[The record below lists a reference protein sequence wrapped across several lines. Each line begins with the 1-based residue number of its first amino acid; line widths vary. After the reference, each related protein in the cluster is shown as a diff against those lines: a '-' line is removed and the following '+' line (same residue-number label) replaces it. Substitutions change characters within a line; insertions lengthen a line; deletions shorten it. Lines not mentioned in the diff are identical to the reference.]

1 MKKIILAL
9 SVLFT
14 TNAMA
19 YHVASGT
26 VGVINTN
33 PNSVLIEFANGNEDS
48 CSNSA
53 AAGNLILPLTSDT
66 KAQFSVLLSAAVSKK
81 TARILY
87 DGCLAGIPQI
97 IRVDLMP

>member
-1 MKKIILAL
+1 MKKTILVL

-19 YHVASGT
+19 YHVTSGKI
-26 VGVINTN
+26 GVVNTN
-33 PNSVLIEFANGNEDS
+33 PSSALIELANGNEDS
-48 CSNSA
+48 CSNA
-53 AAGNLILPLTSDT
+53 AASKNLILPLTAET
-66 KAQFSVLLSAAVSKK
+66 KAQFSVLLSASVAKK

-87 DGCLAGIPQI
+87 DGCLADLPRI